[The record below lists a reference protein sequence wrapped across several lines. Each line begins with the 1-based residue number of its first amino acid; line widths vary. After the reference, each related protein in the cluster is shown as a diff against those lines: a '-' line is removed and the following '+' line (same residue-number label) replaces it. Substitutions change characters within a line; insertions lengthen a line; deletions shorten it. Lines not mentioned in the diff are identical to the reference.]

1 MEPLIKL
8 NDLYKIYKMGE
19 EKIYALRG
27 VDLEIYKGECICLV
41 GPSGSGK
48 STLLNLCAGLEK
60 PTKGQVIIGG
70 IHLENLSESKMTKFR
85 QLNVG
90 FVFQAYN
97 LIPTL
102 TAVENVGLGLTF
114 KGIPKHKRDKMSID
128 ILKKVGLGKRLFHKP
143 SEMSGGQQQRVSIA
157 RAFVDKPKIIFA
169 DEPTGNLDSKTSMEV
184 IQLMTKMVRDAGSTL
199 IVVTH
204 DPETSIYSDRIV
216 HFKDGKIENIISQ
229 KPQEI
234 PDEDTDSNSNTNAND
249 SEV

>member
-8 NDLYKIYKMGE
+8 KNLYKIYKMGD
-19 EKIYALRG
+19 EKINALND
-27 VDLEIYKGECICLV
+27 VSLDIYKGECVCLI

-48 STLLNLCAGLEK
+48 STLLNLCAGLES
-60 PTKGQVIIGG
+60 PTKGEIIIQD
-70 IHLENLSESKMTKFR
+70 IHLEKLNESSKTKFR

-102 TAVENVGLGLTF
+102 NAVENVGLGLTF
-114 KGIPKHKRDKMSID
+114 KGIPKAKRDAMSKK
-128 ILKKVGLGKRLFHKP
+128 ILTQVGLGDRLYHKP
-143 SEMSGGQQQRVSIA
+143 TEMSGGQQQRVSIA

-184 IQLMTKMVRDAGSTL
+184 IALMTKMVRDAGSTL

-204 DPETSIYSDRIV
+204 DIETSIYSNKIV
-216 HFKDGKIENIISQ
+216 HFRDGKIEKIENQTPEPLPELAS
-229 KPQEI
+229 
-234 PDEDTDSNSNTNAND
+234 DEDIKKENLFKEN
-249 SEV
+249 

>member
-8 NDLYKIYKMGE
+8 KNLYKIYRMGD
-19 EKIYALRG
+19 EKINALNG
-27 VDLEIYKGECICLV
+27 VSLDINKGECVCLI

-48 STLLNLCAGLEK
+48 STLLNLCAGLEN
-60 PTKGQVIIGG
+60 PTKGEVIIQN
-70 IHLENLSESKMTKFR
+70 IHLEKLNEAEKTKFR

-102 TAVENVGLGLTF
+102 NAIENVGLGLTF
-114 KGIPKHKRDKMSID
+114 KGVPKAKRDEMAKK
-128 ILKKVGLGKRLFHKP
+128 ILTEVGLGNRLYHKP
-143 SEMSGGQQQRVSIA
+143 TEMSGGQQQRVSIA

-184 IQLMTKMVRDAGSTL
+184 IALMTNMVHEAGSTL

-204 DPETSIYSDRIV
+204 DIETSIYSDKIV
-216 HFKDGKIENIISQ
+216 HFRDGKIEKIETQTPEPI
-229 KPQEI
+229 PEI
-234 PDEDTDSNSNTNAND
+234 VSAEEQDKENSNKK
-249 SEV
+249 